1 MCDSGRCSQ
10 GERGERGDRAE
21 DAACKGEHSVPESTG
36 SGGVRREMPGC
47 VGPDGGASAAEAV
60 TVLERGRASGAA
72 LSSRRENVGS
82 RRSFLCGWRTPEE
95 SLLLMGKPWR
105 DRKVAQ
111 SDLKVRI

>member
-1 MCDSGRCSQ
+1 MCGAGR
-10 GERGERGDRAE
+10 
-21 DAACKGEHSVPESTG
+21 
-36 SGGVRREMPGC
+36 
-47 VGPDGGASAAEAV
+47 GAPAAEAI
-60 TVLERGRASGAA
+60 TLLEQGRASGAA
-72 LSSRRENVGS
+72 LSSKWENVGS